1 MDSAQWLMDLA
12 SSITW
17 CFASAVSNEYFPNAG
32 LQQRAEEDEEITPLS
47 GDRPFFTAVMC
58 KTHVQKP
65 YVLIIPTHFQRR
77 LPARRAAV
85 VLRCRGS
92 SWIMSYCGDTK
103 LKRLDQGWADFAV
116 QNRLQV
122 GDACVFELVSGYAG
136 DGGNREVVLEVQVL
150 RGGGLPEPEDL
161 ATKGDTAEEAIA
173 ILD

>member
-1 MDSAQWLMDLA
+1 MAASFIINCSCPDLL
-12 SSITW
+12 
-17 CFASAVSNEYFPNAG
+17 CF
-32 LQQRAEEDEEITPLS
+32 LRLT
-47 GDRPFFTAVMC
+47 
-58 KTHVQKP
+58 VQ
-65 YVLIIPTHFQRR
+65 IIPTHFQRR

>member
-1 MDSAQWLMDLA
+1 M
-12 SSITW
+12 
-17 CFASAVSNEYFPNAG
+17 G

-65 YVLIIPTHFQRR
+65 YVLPNNAAR
-77 LPARRAAV
+77 LGLFISRAESNPGRAWASASRARKLEFDV
-85 VLRCRGS
+85 Q
-92 SWIMSYCGDTK
+92 IFMSYCGDTK

>member
-1 MDSAQWLMDLA
+1 
-12 SSITW
+12 
-17 CFASAVSNEYFPNAG
+17 G

-116 QNRLQV
+116 HNRLQV
-122 GDACVFELVSGYAG
+122 GDACVFELLSRDAEDVGKG
-136 DGGNREVVLEVQVL
+136 EVVLEVQVL

-161 ATKGDTAEEAIA
+161 GTRGDTTDEPIV
-173 ILD
+173 ILDQS